1 MRATNPAFSARFMMA
16 MVISKLLN
24 RNSSGP
30 SRFTQKNN
38 GAIAV
43 RQFCSVRKWP
53 LLAAFGCPRDQPGHG
68 YLEHSDCDSEPCAR
82 GESHR
87 QTARLALV
95 AANQFAFLSWPRDVA
110 AARDY
115 AEHDEFA
122 GIRPEFSI
130 GLADAFARRRGL
142 SHVAH
147 RANPG
152 NARDAVSVLSSWRNR
167 ACGRGRRCHCLFQW
181 LACAGGNWLGD
192 DRLRERGCFLHFA
205 GEMATA
211 PRRPA

>member
-152 NARDAVSVLSSWRNR
+152 NARDAVSVLSVNNAVVPSVEPSSTTMISRSESAAAR
-167 ACGRGRRCHCLFQW
+167 TAEITLSIV
-181 LACAGGNWLGD
+181 
-192 DRLRERGCFLHFA
+192 LRSLKTG
-205 GEMATA
+205 
-211 PRRPA
+211 